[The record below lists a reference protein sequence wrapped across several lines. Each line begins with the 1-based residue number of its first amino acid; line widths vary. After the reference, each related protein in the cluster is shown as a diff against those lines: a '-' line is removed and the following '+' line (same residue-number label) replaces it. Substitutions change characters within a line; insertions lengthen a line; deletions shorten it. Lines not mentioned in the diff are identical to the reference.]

1 MDSDFSRAQSF
12 TAQWEG
18 GLSEHPAD
26 PGGITKYGVSLRW
39 LRELA
44 QEECHKLARTCDGS
58 NAYDHS
64 AKNCR
69 GQSSPNCRG
78 QSSLDFDGDGDID
91 ADDIRACTFVQ
102 AEQLFKKHFWDATK
116 CANLPSALAVV
127 LYDGAVNMG
136 APRAVRQLQQALN
149 TVAEAHL
156 DHFVPIAE
164 DAINGPK
171 TQDMADALA
180 ACDMDFYTARHLVR
194 LREKFYRE
202 LVQRRGDLKPFLKG
216 WQNRCTALVNYL
228 AQLEREV

>member
-1 MDSDFSRAQSF
+1 MDSDFTRAQHF

-18 GLSEHPAD
+18 GLSDHPAD
-26 PGGITKYGVSLRW
+26 PGGITNHGVSLRW

-44 QEECHKLARTCDGS
+44 QQECRKLARTCDGS
-58 NAYDHS
+58 NAHDHNN
-64 AKNCR
+64 AQ
-69 GQSSPNCRG
+69 GQSSF
-78 QSSLDFDGDGDID
+78 DFDGDGDID
-91 ADDIRACTFVQ
+91 AGDIRACTKAQ
-102 AEQLFKKHFWDATK
+102 AAQLFKKHFWDVTK
-116 CANLPSALAVV
+116 CAKLPVALAVV

-171 TQDMADALA
+171 TQDMAEAIA
-180 ACDMDFYTARHLVR
+180 ACDMDFYTARHLIR

-202 LVQRRGDLKPFLKG
+202 LAQRRGDLKPFLKG
-216 WQNRCTALVNYL
+216 WQNRCAALVNYL